1 MSANDTK
8 LPNDAGWESIAAE
21 KRQSDLNKIPLDW
34 RLPSS
39 LLDGISM
46 TSTGSAL
53 DIPRQSGILSKEEVE
68 ITELYDAS
76 GLIEKLKSREF
87 SAVAVTTAFC
97 KRAAIAK
104 QLVCLLEW
112 VNYEITRLPLV

>member
-1 MSANDTK
+1 MSTTDTK
-8 LPNDAGWESIAAE
+8 ISNDASWESIAAE
-21 KRQSDLNKIPLDW
+21 KQQSDLNKIPVDW
-34 RLPSS
+34 RLSSS
-39 LLDGISM
+39 LVDGISM
-46 TSTGSAL
+46 TSTGNTL
-53 DIPRQSGILSKEEVE
+53 DIPRQSGILTKEEIE

-76 GLIEKLKSREF
+76 GLVEKLKSREF

-112 VNYEITRLPLV
+112 SNYDIIRLLLA